1 LTVAEA
7 LSVARRA
14 PGDAVAAARLAS
26 AALDAQEEEQALPIV
41 RAAAERLGN
50 ARLWQWAGLLHRAL
64 DDRAPAIEEFAAAAR
79 LAPADPGIAHGRA
92 RVTLEAGLPASA
104 LFERARALAPG
115 DGTVLLG
122 LVAAELAEGE
132 GERATARLA
141 AAVAGSPDWIEGH
154 DQLARLCW
162 MLGDRDGFTRSYR
175 AAIGQ
180 RPGNAVLWQALLIAL
195 LHADRFDEVVETVA
209 RGRKAL
215 GDAPFLDAAAA
226 VAASETGRIEEADA
240 LFAKLAHL
248 DESSLAIRQVR
259 HLLRTGRLDAAA
271 PLVERWIERP
281 EAALMWPYAAIL
293 WRLTG
298 DPRAEWLDA
307 GGALVKVIDL
317 TPSLPPLDRL
327 AETLRGLHRARN
339 QHLDQSVR
347 GGTQTDG
354 ALFARIEPDI
364 RATRAAVV
372 AAVESYVAALPLR
385 DPRHPTLA
393 PRRDRTPRFA
403 GSWSVR
409 LDSAGAHANHVHP
422 AGWISSALYI
432 ALPDALPG
440 DAGSLTLGAPQAELR
455 LDLPPE
461 RIIAPRPGQLVLF
474 PSTMWHGTIP
484 FEAGERLTIAFDVAT
499 PAP

>member
-1 LTVAEA
+1 MSDT
-7 LSVARRA
+7 
-14 PGDAVAAARLAS
+14 LAS
-26 AALDAQEEEQALPIV
+26 PL
-41 RAAAERLGN
+41 
-50 ARLWQWAGLLHRAL
+50 
-64 DDRAPAIEEFAAAAR
+64 
-79 LAPADPGIAHGRA
+79 
-92 RVTLEAGLPASA
+92 
-104 LFERARALAPG
+104 
-115 DGTVLLG
+115 
-122 LVAAELAEGE
+122 
-132 GERATARLA
+132 
-141 AAVAGSPDWIEGH
+141 
-154 DQLARLCW
+154 
-162 MLGDRDGFTRSYR
+162 
-175 AAIGQ
+175 
-180 RPGNAVLWQALLIAL
+180 
-195 LHADRFDEVVETVA
+195 
-209 RGRKAL
+209 
-215 GDAPFLDAAAA
+215 
-226 VAASETGRIEEADA
+226 EADA
-240 LFAKLAHL
+240 LFARLAHL

-281 EAALMWPYAAIL
+281 EATLMWPYAAIL

-298 DPRAEWLDA
+298 DPRGRWLDA

-327 AETLRGLHRARN
+327 ADVLRGLHRARN

-354 ALFARIEPDI
+354 ELFARIEPEI
-364 RATRAAVV
+364 RATRAAV
-372 AAVESYVAALPLR
+372 AEAVGSYVAALPPR

-393 PRRDRTPRFA
+393 PRRDRPPRFA

-409 LDSAGAHANHVHP
+409 LTDAGAHASHVHP

-432 ALPDALPG
+432 ALPDDLPG

-455 LDLPPE
+455 RDLPPE
-461 RIIAPRPGQLVLF
+461 RVVAPQPGQLVLF